1 MHTSSEIRLSL
12 LVPLCTVDS
21 LVKPTKPRLQ
31 DCAKGKA
38 ARHAPCQL
46 PVLVQIALHS
56 MQRACNFG
64 SRVEP
69 SAWRAALRPFGGGW
83 EFAKRTMLD
92 LTPRQLLPDGEDLT
106 GDGAVVK
113 LITVP
118 GSAGGS
124 PTTGPPPP
132 GSVVKVRFVG
142 RAVDTLDCTSGVV
155 FDSSAQRM
163 EGDVPFRAHLG
174 KGTFVAGVELALAGM
189 ARGETALL
197 ACAAEYAYG
206 AKGAL
211 PEVAPHVT
219 VAYEVTLC
227 TFRPPLVAPGTSLT
241 SESRM
246 AGAARLKAVGP
257 TASSMWLL
265 PLVTTAPHSAR
276 GLRESV
282 ATLSRPAS

>member
-1 MHTSSEIRLSL
+1 MLTQLSQNQNTPEARESWSELSVLCRLL
-12 LVPLCTVDS
+12 A
-21 LVKPTKPRLQ
+21 LQ
-31 DCAKGKA
+31 
-38 ARHAPCQL
+38 
-46 PVLVQIALHS
+46 ALQAS
-56 MQRACNFG
+56 ACNFG
-64 SRVEP
+64 SSA
-69 SAWRAALRPFGGGW
+69 SAWRALGLALGPFRGGW
-83 EFAKRTMLD
+83 EFAKAMRD

-174 KGTFVAGVELALAGM
+174 KGTFVTGVELALAGM

-211 PEVAPHVT
+211 PEVAPHAT

-227 TFRPPLVAPGTSLT
+227 TFRPPLVAPGMSLT

-265 PLVTTAPHSAR
+265 PSVTTAPHSAR
-276 GLRESV
+276 GLRQSV
-282 ATLSRPAS
+282 ATLSPPAS

>member
-1 MHTSSEIRLSL
+1 
-12 LVPLCTVDS
+12 
-21 LVKPTKPRLQ
+21 
-31 DCAKGKA
+31 
-38 ARHAPCQL
+38 
-46 PVLVQIALHS
+46 
-56 MQRACNFG
+56 
-64 SRVEP
+64 
-69 SAWRAALRPFGGGW
+69 
-83 EFAKRTMLD
+83 MLD

-142 RAVDTLDCTSGVV
+142 RAVDTLDCTFGVV

-174 KGTFVAGVELALAGM
+174 KGTFVTGVELALAGM

-211 PEVAPHVT
+211 PEVAPHAT

-227 TFRPPLVAPGTSLT
+227 TFRPPLVAPGMSLT

-265 PLVTTAPHSAR
+265 PSVTTAPHSAR
-276 GLRESV
+276 GLRERV
-282 ATLSRPAS
+282 ATLSPLPRSSCRSVEPQTVQPAQSAATCNLQARASTPRASGSRRTRRMARRPRRCK

>member
-1 MHTSSEIRLSL
+1 
-12 LVPLCTVDS
+12 
-21 LVKPTKPRLQ
+21 
-31 DCAKGKA
+31 
-38 ARHAPCQL
+38 
-46 PVLVQIALHS
+46 
-56 MQRACNFG
+56 
-64 SRVEP
+64 
-69 SAWRAALRPFGGGW
+69 
-83 EFAKRTMLD
+83 MLD

-211 PEVAPHVT
+211 PEVAPHAT

-227 TFRPPLVAPGTSLT
+227 TFRPPLVVPGTSLT

-265 PLVTTAPHSAR
+265 PSVMTAPHSAR
-276 GLRESV
+276 GLRESA
-282 ATLSRPAS
+282 ATLSPPAS